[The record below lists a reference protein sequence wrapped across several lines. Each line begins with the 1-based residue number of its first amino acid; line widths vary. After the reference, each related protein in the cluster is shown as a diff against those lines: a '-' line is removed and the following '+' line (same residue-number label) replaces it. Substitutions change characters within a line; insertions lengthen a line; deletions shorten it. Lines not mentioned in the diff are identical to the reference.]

1 MKYTDHK
8 DADISK
14 TTKGEGTLHV
24 SIIIV
29 SNSHIRMLTE
39 KKLNQPIIKFKGHTD
54 SIPQQNFYNTLNKY
68 KTKLTA
74 LVYYSG

>member
-14 TTKGEGTLHV
+14 TGKGEGILHV

-29 SNSHIRMLTE
+29 SN
-39 KKLNQPIIKFKGHTD
+39 
-54 SIPQQNFYNTLNKY
+54 
-68 KTKLTA
+68 
-74 LVYYSG
+74 